1 MASKTVMNKVYCGQ
15 CENGELYVPL
25 TVTCTIDASFV
36 DRTKNTKTE
45 PKRYLCE
52 TAMSCSGW
60 IRTTISKLLSLNALC
75 FIIFETLLASW
86 LEQRL
91 LLWEHFKKGLCRYT
105 VVVVVVVIIT
115 IIIIITNN
123 YYYFYYYGACFTAGM
138 SMPEISVPSHISG
151 RKKLRLRLFRG
162 SLLMPARLF
171 LEVHQVY
178 SNIYVSQVDLQSL
191 QCSNTNRDNFCTLHL
206 PQLFNFNS

>member
-1 MASKTVMNKVYCGQ
+1 MHSASLSSRTVGIVM
-15 CENGELYVPL
+15 
-25 TVTCTIDASFV
+25 
-36 DRTKNTKTE
+36 
-45 PKRYLCE
+45 
-52 TAMSCSGW
+52 
-60 IRTTISKLLSLNALC
+60 
-75 FIIFETLLASW
+75 
-86 LEQRL
+86 EQRL

-105 VVVVVVVIIT
+105 VVVVVVVIIIINIIVIIIIII

-138 SMPEISVPSHISG
+138 SMPEISVPSYISG
-151 RKKLRLRLFRG
+151 RKKLRLRLFWG

-191 QCSNTNRDNFCTLHL
+191 RNSTQCSNNNGDNFCTLHL
-206 PQLFNFNS
+206 PQLFNLNS